1 MFEALNTPEISRLA
15 LVIGTF
21 AAVTYKNISGVNPG
35 GVIVPGLIIILF
47 LISPIWCISI
57 LALAFLVYFIYERF
71 LEKTSYKRRTPMYI
85 LSTISLAIANL
96 VALVYVQLGW
106 LVPSLDNL
114 SGTLLPA
121 VIAFT
126 FTKQKMRKVVK
137 GIAVTTLATAFSL
150 AIVYLIG
157 SYLLNINFDTLRPL
171 YAGKET
177 LEFKFPLIQFYIALA
192 VGYLFYRYK
201 GVRSGGYMVAPVA
214 AALLV
219 YPLSAVIFLLGCF
232 VVYLVTQ
239 SICEVTLTIGLNR
252 YALALF
258 LSTMFVWST
267 EIIFLNLDAT
277 ILPFKG
283 SNLFVIVAM
292 MSYVNDGILYA
303 KKQIFIYMLAT
314 VAVAIVTYLFTKE
327 FSTEV
332 LS

>member
-21 AAVTYKNISGVNPG
+21 TAITYKNISGVNPG

-57 LALAFLVYFIYERF
+57 LALAFIVYFIYERF

-85 LSTISLAIANL
+85 LSTISLALANL

-106 LVPSLDNL
+106 LLPSLDNL

-157 SYLLNINFDTLRPL
+157 FYLLNINFDTLRLL
-171 YAGKET
+171 YVGKET

-219 YPLSAVIFLLGCF
+219 YPLSAVFFLLGCF
-232 VVYLVTQ
+232 ACLFSNSIALRSNSDYWFKSLCSSFVFKYYVCLV
-239 SICEVTLTIGLNR
+239 N
-252 YALALF
+252 
-258 LSTMFVWST
+258 
-267 EIIFLNLDAT
+267 
-277 ILPFKG
+277 
-283 SNLFVIVAM
+283 
-292 MSYVNDGILYA
+292 
-303 KKQIFIYMLAT
+303 
-314 VAVAIVTYLFTKE
+314 
-327 FSTEV
+327 
-332 LS
+332 